1 MVSMVLSTMDYDQLG
16 TKPGH
21 EVWTRSLDTKSGHEV
36 ILNRLSLGTLF
47 ARPAV
52 RIYKLI
58 LLSLRYGRHQLSL
71 TDDHWARHSSVDRQ
85 IHLYL
90 IGCHSFIISLQYLSS
105 KFVTSFE
112 TSA

>member
-1 MVSMVLSTMDYDQLG
+1 MDYDQLG

-21 EVWTRSLDTKSGHEV
+21 EAMDTKPWTRSLDTKSGHEV
-36 ILNRLSLGTLF
+36 ILNRLSLGI
-47 ARPAV
+47 ASRDPAV

-58 LLSLRYGRHQLSL
+58 LFPLRYGRHQLSL

-90 IGCHSFIISLQYLSS
+90 IGCHSFISSLQYLSS
-105 KFVTSFE
+105 KSH
-112 TSA
+112 